1 MWGKKWCKVW
11 IISVNSFCT
20 TVRRIMTM
28 LICTSFLL
36 VKRRLGHIWNIAL
49 ASSIAGPL
57 LNTINKPLY
66 ISASYI
72 KLVMMLIESL
82 LVIIVHNTWFYLI
95 WQKTQKCL
103 LLFHKTP
110 TQKKKSWRHGAIF
123 GTVNL
128 MGLIW
133 TVLILSKLS

>member
-1 MWGKKWCKVW
+1 MVKTSWQLIMWGKKWCKVW

-20 TVRRIMTM
+20 TVRRIVTM
-28 LICTSFLL
+28 LICTSFLIA
-36 VKRRLGHIWNIAL
+36 KRRLGQNWNITL

-66 ISASYI
+66 IRASYI
-72 KLVMMLIESL
+72 KLVMMLIGSL

-95 WQKTQKCL
+95 WQKTQKCS

-110 TQKKKSWRHGAIF
+110 SQKKKSG
-123 GTVNL
+123 G
-128 MGLIW
+128 MGLFLEQTIW
-133 TVLILSKLS
+133 WG